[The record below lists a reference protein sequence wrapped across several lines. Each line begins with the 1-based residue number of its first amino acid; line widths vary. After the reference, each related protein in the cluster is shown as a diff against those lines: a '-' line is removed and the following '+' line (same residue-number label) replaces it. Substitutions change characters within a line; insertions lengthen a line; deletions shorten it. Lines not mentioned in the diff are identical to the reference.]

1 MENKTTEQR
10 KQTLLNFNELSLAV
24 EGRDVNLR
32 IFIDKPKLN
41 NIQHVYFRLDCYNQ
55 YSVPLSTA
63 KLNYLEKP
71 HEACTVLNDKF
82 GFNGATLDNLD
93 EILEIT
99 KSMKYRKL
107 KSW

>member
-10 KQTLLNFNELSLAV
+10 KQTLLNFKELSLAV
-24 EGRDVNLR
+24 EGKDTNLR
-32 IFIDKPKLN
+32 IWIDKPKLN
-41 NIQHVYFRLDCYNQ
+41 NVQHVYFRLDCYNQ

-71 HEACTVLNDKF
+71 NAACAELNEKY
-82 GFNGATLDNLD
+82 GFDSATLDNLD
-93 EILEIT
+93 DILEIT
-99 KSMKYRKL
+99 KLMKYRKL